1 MPGKRDAISSCV
13 TGPWRKIHKVSVLQS
28 IMVDSTPDWQGP
40 SSRIIAILSPRS
52 ASTCVA
58 NVGLM
63 RPDKLA
69 DGAAM
74 GQPTSESRALTFS
87 GAGTRSAIV
96 SRPAV
101 TKREIADGAR
111 NGTTTV
117 SGPGQN
123 CFASCSAVSEK
134 APIDCA
140 ASNVGTCAMSGLKE
154 GRPLAL

>member
-1 MPGKRDAISSCV
+1 
-13 TGPWRKIHKVSVLQS
+13 
-28 IMVDSTPDWQGP
+28 MVDSTPDWQGP

-58 NVGLM
+58 IVGLM

-69 DGAAM
+69 DGAAI
-74 GQPTSESRALTFS
+74 GRSASDNRALTFS

-101 TKREIADGAR
+101 TKREIEDGAR

-117 SGPGQN
+117 MGPGQKLLRQLQRRIREN
-123 CFASCSAVSEK
+123 HQLIA
-134 APIDCA
+134 
-140 ASNVGTCAMSGLKE
+140 
-154 GRPLAL
+154 RPLMLAHEQ